1 MAFQTIT
8 NVRIAAIGACV
19 PKQVQAVLEDSA
31 FPSVEEAQKFVDN
44 VGISRRRIHR
54 KGQCASDL
62 CAQAAAKCLEE
73 TGWERQEIDL
83 LIFASQSPDYILPAT
98 ASVLH
103 GRLGLGVHCA
113 AFDLS
118 QGCSGW
124 VYGMAVACAMVQSGA
139 FKKALLLVGDTKSLD
154 SPKPL
159 FGDAGSATLLEYDEQ
174 ASPIHIDTRSDGK
187 GYEHIIRR
195 GGAYRHPFDEH
206 SLDMFEDAYGH
217 THNMLG
223 YEMNGPEVFVFSITQ
238 VPKAIKGMLS
248 ALGKKADDM
257 DYFVLHQANK
267 MILEQIQKKCKL
279 PAEKCPRCLGEF
291 GNTSSVAIPLTMVT
305 QLREQLTTSP
315 REIFACGFGSGLSWG
330 TLHTVTQ
337 QPCIPVLQEI

>member
-19 PKQVQAVLEDSA
+19 PKQVQSVLNDPA
-31 FPSVEEAQKFVDN
+31 FHSVEEAQKFVEN
-44 VGISRRRIHR
+44 VGISRRRIHA

-62 CAQAAAKCLEE
+62 CAWAAESCLKE

-83 LIFASQSPDYILPAT
+83 LIFASQSPDYILPST

-103 GRLGLGVHCA
+103 GRLGFGMHCA

-124 VYGMAVACAMVQSGA
+124 VYGMSVACAMVQSGA

-159 FGDAGSATLLEYDEQ
+159 FGDAGTATLLEYDEQ
-174 ASPIHIDTRSDGK
+174 AAPIHIDTMSDGS

-206 SLDMFEDAYGH
+206 SLELFEDAYGH
-217 THNMLG
+217 VHNMIG
-223 YEMNGPEVFVFSITQ
+223 YEMNGAEVFVFSITQ
-238 VPKAIKGMLS
+238 VPKAIKSMFS
-248 ALGKKADDM
+248 ALGKTPTEI
-257 DYFVLHQANK
+257 DYFVLHQANQ

-279 PAEKCPRCLGEF
+279 PAERCPRCLEEF
-291 GNTSSVAIPLTMVT
+291 GNTSSAAIPLTLVSR
-305 QLREQLTTSP
+305 LREQVTSAQQ
-315 REIFACGFGSGLSWG
+315 EIVACGFGSGLSWG
-330 TLHTVTQ
+330 TLHTMLQHPV
-337 QPCIPVLQEI
+337 IPVLQEI

>member
-8 NVRIAAIGACV
+8 KVRIAAIGACV
-19 PKQVQAVLEDSA
+19 PRQEQSVMEDPAFTSA
-31 FPSVEEAQKFVDN
+31 EEAQKFVDN
-44 VGISRRRIHR
+44 VGISHRRIHVQ
-54 KGQCASDL
+54 GQCASDL
-62 CAQAAAKCLEE
+62 CRQAAEKCLEE
-73 TGWERQEIDL
+73 TGWDRQEIDL
-83 LIFASQSPDYILPAT
+83 LIFASQSPDYILPST

-103 GRLGLGVHCA
+103 GQLELGKHCA

-124 VYGMAVACAMVQSGA
+124 VYGMSVACAMVQSGA

-174 ASPIHIDTRSDGK
+174 AAPIHIDTMSDGK

-223 YEMNGPEVFVFSITQ
+223 YEMNGAEVFVFSITQ
-238 VPKAIKGMLS
+238 VPKAIKSMLS
-248 ALGKKADDM
+248 SLEKKVDDV

-279 PAEKCPRCLGEF
+279 SAEKCPRCLGEF
-291 GNTSSVAIPLTMVT
+291 GNTSSAAIPLTIVT
-305 QLREQLTTSP
+305 QLREQLSSASQ
-315 REIFACGFGSGLSWG
+315 EIVACGFGSGLSWG
-330 TLHTVTQ
+330 TLHTTLSSVSV
-337 QPCIPVLQEI
+337 PKLLEL

>member
-1 MAFQTIT
+1 MAFQTIS

-19 PKQVQAVLEDSA
+19 PKQEQSVLLDSA
-31 FPSVEEAQKFVDN
+31 FLSVEEARKFVDH
-44 VGISRRRIHR
+44 VGIAHRRIHLR
-54 KGQCASDL
+54 GQCASDL
-62 CAQAAAKCLEE
+62 CRRAAEKCIEE
-73 TGWERQEIDL
+73 AGWNQQEIDL

-103 GRLGLGVHCA
+103 GEMGLGMHCA
-113 AFDLS
+113 AFDIS

-124 VYGMAVACAMVQSGA
+124 VYGMSVAGAMVQSGA

-154 SPKPL
+154 SSKPI
-159 FGDAGSATLLEYDEQ
+159 FGDAGTATLLEYDKQ
-174 ASPIHIDTRSDGK
+174 ASPIRIDTRSDGK

-206 SLDMFEDAYGH
+206 SLELFEDTHGH

-238 VPKAIKGMLS
+238 VPKAIKSMLAS
-248 ALGKKADDM
+248 MEKKAEDV
-257 DYFVLHQANK
+257 DYFILHQANK
-267 MILEQIQKKCKL
+267 LILEQIEKKCKL
-279 PAEKCPRCLGEF
+279 PAQKCPRSLDKF
-291 GNTSSVAIPLTMVT
+291 GNTSSAAIPLTMVT
-305 QLREQLTTSP
+305 QLREQLTTAP
-315 REIFACGFGSGLSWG
+315 REIIACGFGSGLSWG
-330 TLHTVTQ
+330 TLHTVMQ